1 MYKPPDS
8 YVYTLKLWDN
18 NGYEFGCILASIC
31 RKTLYIT
38 YIYMHIRYYNT
49 LKPKKLQI

>member
-1 MYKPPDS
+1 MFIPWS
-8 YVYTLKLWDN
+8 YETTTVM
-18 NGYEFGCILASIC
+18 EFGCILASIC

-49 LKPKKLQI
+49 LKPKKLQT